1 MGEFFGF
8 GTSDLFGGGLTHGG
22 RLIGG
27 VRVGVGVGVGVGVV
41 RMVLLR
47 LVLLML
53 PSKTSKGGFVAKVIK

>member
-1 MGEFFGF
+1 VGEFFGF

-27 VRVGVGVGVGVGVV
+27 VRVGVGVGVGVV

-47 LVLLML
+47 LVVLML
-53 PSKTSKGGFVAKVIK
+53 PSKTSKGGFVAKVTK

>member
-27 VRVGVGVGVGVGVV
+27 VRVGVGVGVGVV

-47 LVLLML
+47 LVVLML
-53 PSKTSKGGFVAKVIK
+53 PSKTSKGGFVAKVTK

>member
-27 VRVGVGVGVGVGVV
+27 VRVGVGVGVGVV

-47 LVLLML
+47 LVVLML